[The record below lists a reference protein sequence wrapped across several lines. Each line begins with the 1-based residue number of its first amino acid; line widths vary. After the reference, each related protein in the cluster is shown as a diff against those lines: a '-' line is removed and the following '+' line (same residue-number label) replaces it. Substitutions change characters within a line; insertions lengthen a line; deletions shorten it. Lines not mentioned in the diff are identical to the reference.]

1 MYIDKRQFIS
11 AIVRK
16 NARVVFSPKLTDY
29 FIQEKRKRFLV
40 EILQAMPSLEKIGW
54 LTSPCSLMSKL
65 RSKGEC

>member
-40 EILQAMPSLEKIGW
+40 EILQAMPSLEKIG
-54 LTSPCSLMSKL
+54 
-65 RSKGEC
+65 